1 MEQENNCCRHKHR
14 EEPELQAMLN
24 RLNRI
29 EGQVRGIARM
39 IEEDA
44 YCVDVLNQTAA
55 VRAALASF
63 ERELLKSHIET
74 CVVTD
79 IKEGREETAAELAAL
94 VGRLL
99 EG

>member
-1 MEQENNCCRHKHR
+1 MERKKERCGCEKKA
-14 EEPELQAMLN
+14 LTT
-24 RLNRI
+24 RLHRI

>member
-1 MEQENNCCRHKHR
+1 MERKKERCGCEKRA
-14 EEPELQAMLN
+14 LVT

-29 EGQVRGIARM
+29 EGQVRGITRM

-74 CVVTD
+74 CVVED
-79 IKEGREETAAELAAL
+79 VRAGKEETAAELAAL